1 MKKRLFRFFSFVL
14 ACIILMMCFTVPAFA
29 VDFNSA
35 RFNRF
40 KALIASAIQAI
51 NISLSASQASFS
63 DLTNYIADPLNLVYT
78 YSEQASD
85 DYWDQQK
92 LVLNMYIQD

>member
-1 MKKRLFRFFSFVL
+1 MKKRFLRLFSFVL
-14 ACIILMMCFTVPAFA
+14 ACVLLFMCFSVPAYA

-35 RFNRF
+35 RMNRF

-51 NISLSASQASFS
+51 NIGLSASQATFS
-63 DLTNYIADPLNLVYT
+63 DLTNYIADPFDFVYT

-85 DYWDQQK
+85 DYWDQQC
-92 LVLNMYIQD
+92 NW